1 MAKRVQVDRT
11 SPTRQLRPTASPVST
26 YVVPEYVD
34 PRVGKEAEALSKL
47 FGGAAEAAT
56 ELRNKEW
63 EQESSRDAVKSRA
76 DFALFKNDI
85 SAEALR
91 LKPNEVEP
99 FVREKFNERFQGAI
113 DNPESPWYMQH
124 LTSELDDFMPK
135 AINKAAE
142 NDLNLRIEQESDNFS
157 ITVQDVIN
165 EVVEAGGDQ
174 NAVNSAIEAVIK
186 AQYAD
191 GKGLLDRTALNTI
204 VAQVGAD
211 EANQGND
218 YVLNWMR
225 SNKLDKTNNAAYERP
240 LNTMLSNEAGRDN
253 GQWLFDTSRKL
264 RDLAAKGEEKTLRAI
279 APEIIKQGQAMGIND
294 FQWLNGLIDKA
305 ISQKAKIMEADLYN
319 TALDKAVA
327 QVLVDG
333 VFPADSFTVP
343 GTDKLLTVGDIKKRV
358 HGIYMDSFRILAE
371 DDTFLTAP
379 ENADALADAE
389 EIAKVVVPRIK
400 VPAFEDKFTSAL
412 RDLSR
417 YNEGDKL
424 DQEGFTR
431 QQREF
436 AQLSQIAN
444 HIQQY
449 GGEEGLQ
456 LQLGERNY
464 KIWKSI
470 QNAQLASLPASTIAK
485 SLANPQVFNIDK
497 EILDSMMADTTDPD
511 RNDVMFGLWTWD
523 ANAAEGDPYRRNWL
537 KEQYKLA
544 LGAAGGVDSEALR
557 QGVMQDFIN
566 NHAYITFENGVT
578 ATIPINNVELM
589 NAFAD
594 KKIGK
599 DGKPYLAAVPVDV
612 MQERM
617 QKTMDFFVADY
628 RERVSNNEILD
639 FNPDAVFH
647 FSPHPYK
654 KNMYQVTDQNG
665 NTVQNIKYSQMR
677 SWWWESE
684 ARAIE
689 DSKRE
694 NKYGTQDN
702 LLPDGA

>member
-56 ELRNKEW
+56 SLRNTEW

-99 FVREKFNERFQGAI
+99 FVREKFNERFQGSI
-113 DNPESPWYMQH
+113 ENPESPWYMQH

-165 EVVEAGGDQ
+165 EVVEGGGDQ
-174 NAVNSAIEAVIK
+174 NAINKAIEAVIS

-240 LNTMLSNEAGRDN
+240 LNTMLGNEAGRNN
-253 GQWLFDTSRKL
+253 GQWLFDISRDM
-264 RDLAAKGEEKTLRAI
+264 RDLAARGEEKTLRTI
-279 APEIIKQGQAMGIND
+279 APTIMAAGQERGIND

-305 ISQKAKIMEADLYN
+305 ASQKAKLIEEAKYEAFLN
-319 TALDKAVA
+319 QATN
-327 QVLVDG
+327 QVLIDG
-333 VFPADSFTVP
+333 VLPTESFNVP
-343 GTDKLLTVGDIKKRV
+343 GTDKTVTVSDIKHRV
-358 HGIYMDSFRILAE
+358 FSVYQDSFSILAQG
-371 DDTFLTAP
+371 DDFLKDP
-379 ENADALADAE
+379 ENADDF
-389 EIAKVVVPRIK
+389 AKAQDVAAIVVPRIK
-400 VPAFEDKFTSAL
+400 VPAFEAKFTASL

-449 GGEEGLQ
+449 GGEAGLL

-464 KIWKSI
+464 KVWKSI
-470 QNAQLASLPASTIAK
+470 QAAQLASVPAETIAK
-485 SLANPQVFNIDK
+485 SVANPQVFNIDK

-511 RNDVMFGLWTWD
+511 RNEVMFGLWTWD